1 MAISTIGSDGLAS
14 SSVGSTQLASSSV
27 TRAKIG
33 YAGAVLQVVNAT
45 YSTETTTTSST
56 FVDVGLSASI
66 TPTASTSKILVML
79 SSNGLSNNAGNTGL
93 SIQVL
98 RGASVIFT
106 TDIGAAYQT
115 ADNDSA
121 GSSGNYLDS
130 PATTSSTTYKV
141 QFKRYTGAG
150 TSKIN
155 HYGTTSFLTLLEI
168 AG

>member
-1 MAISTIGSDGLAS
+1 MAS